1 MKYYIIAGEASGD
14 LHAAN
19 LIKSIKSKTPDA
31 EFRGWGGDKMAN
43 EGCVVTKHYKE
54 LAFMGFW
61 EVFTHLDK
69 ILRNFSICKK
79 EIIDYQPDAVILVDY
94 PGFNLRMADFAKKHH
109 FKTIYYVS
117 PQVWA
122 WKKGR
127 VKKIKAC
134 VDELMVILPFEEKF
148 YAQYDYPVHYV
159 GNPVLDEIVQFN
171 PEHEGVRNF
180 RKNYGLDDRPIVAI
194 LPGSRKQEIKS
205 LLPVMSTMVDSFPQY
220 QFVISVVKWQPR
232 ELYTNIVQNIPFIEG
247 DTYAML
253 SNAQAAI
260 VASGTASLETAL
272 MNVPQVVCYKCNW
285 ISYIIAKNLVKGIN
299 YISLANLILDKQV
312 FNELLQKD
320 CNPERLSK
328 ELEILLHDEE
338 KIAQMKENYRQLRK
352 ILGDGGASDNAAEV
366 VVRAMS

>member
-14 LHAAN
+14 VHAAN
-19 LIKSIKSKTPDA
+19 LIKSIKSTTPDA

-43 EGCVVTKHYKE
+43 EGCEITKHYNE

-61 EVFTHLDK
+61 EVLTHLNK

-79 EIIDYQPDAVILVDY
+79 EIMAYQPDAIIFVDY
-94 PGFNLRMADFAKKHH
+94 PGFNLRMADFAKKRH

-134 VDELMVILPFEEKF
+134 VDKLMVILPFEEKF

-171 PEHEGVRNF
+171 PEQEEVRNF
-180 RKNYGLDDRPIVAI
+180 KSRHGLDERPIIAI

-205 LLPVMSTMVDSFPQY
+205 LLPVMSTMVERFPQY
-220 QFVISVVKWQPR
+220 QFVISAVKWQPR
-232 ELYTNIVQNIPFIEG
+232 ALYDNIIQNVPLIEG

-253 SNAQAAI
+253 SHAKAAI

-285 ISYIIAKNLVKGIN
+285 ISYIIAINLVKGIN

-312 FNELLQKD
+312 FNELLQKE

-328 ELEILLHDEE
+328 ELDILLHDEG
-338 KIAQMKENYRQLRK
+338 KVTQMKEDYRQLRK
-352 ILGDGGASDNAAEV
+352 ILGDGGASDNAAQV
-366 VVRAMS
+366 VVMAM